1 VVHGLYQLGTGDTMT
16 KRELQKQIDE
26 LKERV
31 RELEARPMLPPI
43 QIPGSPYQPQR
54 YGTGDPLPEPPY
66 RVTC

>member
-1 VVHGLYQLGTGDTMT
+1 MT